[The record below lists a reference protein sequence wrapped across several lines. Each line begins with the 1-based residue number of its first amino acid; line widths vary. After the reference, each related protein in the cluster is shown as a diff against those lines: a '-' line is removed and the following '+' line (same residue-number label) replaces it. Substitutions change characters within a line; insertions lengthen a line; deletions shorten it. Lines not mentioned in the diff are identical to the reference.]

1 MKVTKKKLTDLR
13 RPERNVRRHT
23 EKQIKE
29 FRRSVEMFGQI
40 RPIVIDEDGVILAGN
55 GLYETLLS
63 MGKTEADCYVAQGL
77 SDAEKKKLMLADNK
91 IYGLGVDD
99 LDALDAII
107 AELKDDLD
115 IPGFDE
121 ELLSNMMAEASEVTE
136 KLQEYGTLD
145 ESEIQE
151 IKEAKERKERY
162 IASKVETDDDERADN
177 EGEQTEQKEPVG
189 RYVVCPHCGEKVW
202 L

>member
-1 MKVTKKKLTDLR
+1 MKVTKKKLADLR
-13 RPERNVRRHT
+13 RPDRNVRRHT
-23 EKQIKE
+23 EKQLKE

-40 RPIVIDEDGVILAGN
+40 RPIVIDEEGVILAGN
-55 GLYETLLS
+55 GLYETMLS
-63 MGKTEADCYVAQGL
+63 MGLKEADCYIVQGL

-99 LDALDAII
+99 LDALDVIL

-121 ELLSNMMAEASEVTE
+121 ELLSNMMAEAADVTD
-136 KLQEYGTLD
+136 KIQEYGMLD
-145 ESEIQE
+145 ESEIKE
-151 IKEAKERKERY
+151 IKEAGERKERY
-162 IASKVETDDDERADN
+162 MASGIDGGEDQAGRDEAQSER
-177 EGEQTEQKEPVG
+177 KEPAG
-189 RYVVCPHCGEKVW
+189 RYVTCPHCGEKVW